1 MKREKRT
8 LKNWRDMTVAE
19 LEEEEKM
26 ILGLGAVDKDKSQDE
41 KKSKILRKS
50 WLSLSLAEIIEISKA
65 TAEEVLRKEA
75 VRAIVD
81 IDVWTDETLQVVIT
95 PVFSDQRIEEQKE
108 DRIARAISQSIV
120 ESLNPPKRPLVIWKQ
135 LSK

>member
-1 MKREKRT
+1 LR
-8 LKNWRDMTVAE
+8 
-19 LEEEEKM
+19 EEK
-26 ILGLGAVDKDKSQDE
+26 KP
-41 KKSKILRKS
+41 KIPRKS

-81 IDVWTDETLQVVIT
+81 IDIWTDETLQVVII
-95 PVFSDQRIEEQKE
+95 PVLSEQRIEEEKE

-120 ESLNPPKRPLVIWKQ
+120 ESLTPPKRPLVIWKQ